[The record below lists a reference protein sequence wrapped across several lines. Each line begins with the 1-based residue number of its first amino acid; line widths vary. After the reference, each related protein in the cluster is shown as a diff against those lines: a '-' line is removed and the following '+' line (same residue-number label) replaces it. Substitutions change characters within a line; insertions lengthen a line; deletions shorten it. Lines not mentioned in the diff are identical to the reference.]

1 MIRMILASAI
11 VLFSGTAAYALN
23 PTSGE
28 YVCNRISSSS
38 LRIDCYE
45 AISRRGIDGYAAA
58 LCDRITSSS
67 ATVDCVRSA
76 AGRSFV
82 RSAVIACDRITSSSM
97 TVDCLRAISDKYYT
111 ESEVRICDGVSSS
124 SGTVDCFRRLGSYNG
139 GSVIPSYPTN
149 PSYPSNPR
157 PGQNPPSVRGELCYV
172 AQTGE
177 WVDGDEFFSLV
188 NRWVQRNNRCAVAKI
203 ATVPYS
209 GRVYDRDG
217 RRVAK
222 EQGGL
227 SNSQV
232 DNVLRSYNLY
242 GCERFTC
249 TETR

>member
-1 MIRMILASAI
+1 MIRTILAAMIALLGSSVAQALTP
-11 VLFSGTAAYALN
+11 VSGDYA
-23 PTSGE
+23 
-28 YVCNRISSSS
+28 CNRINNGS
-38 LRIDCYE
+38 LRIECYA
-45 AISRRGIDGYAAA
+45 AISRYGVDEYAAGA
-58 LCDRITSSS
+58 CDRIQNASS
-67 ATVDCVRSA
+67 TVDCMRTV
-76 AGRSFV
+76 AGRRFV
-82 RSAVIACDRITSSSM
+82 RSAIIACDRIQNST
-97 TVDCLRAISDKYYT
+97 TTIDCLSAIADKYYT
-111 ESEVRICDGVSSS
+111 EREVQICDGISTSYETVS
-124 SGTVDCFRRLGSYNG
+124 CFRRFGSSNG

-172 AQTGE
+172 AQTNE
-177 WVDGDEFFSLV
+177 WVDGDRFFSLV
-188 NRWVQRNNRCAVAKI
+188 NNWVQRNNRCAVAKI